1 MENQVEKVNPAPET
15 SENQEEQIAKVLKE
29 LGEPVFLSELR
40 SKTLTELYNIGE
52 RLGIENIYNF
62 YKKSDVIYQIISFF
76 LNRGVEVI
84 VEGVLEVLPEGF
96 GFLRFNNYNYLPSS
110 EDIYVSPPQIRKFGL
125 KTGDTIFGY
134 IRLPKEGEKYFALA
148 KIEKVNYLAPEIV
161 RTRTPFDHLTPIH
174 PNEWLRL
181 ETDPENFSTRI
192 IDLFVPIGKGQRGLI
207 VAPPRTGKTV
217 LLQNIANGIV
227 TNYPDVHLI
236 ILLIDERPEEV
247 TEMQRIVP
255 RAEIVSSTFD
265 EPPQKHTQVAEI
277 VIEKAKRL
285 VECKYDVVILLD
297 SLTRL
302 TRAYNVVVPSSGKL
316 LSGGIDANALHKPKR
331 FFGAARNIEEGGSLT
346 IIATCLI
353 DTGSRMDEVIFEE
366 FKGTGNME
374 IVLDRRL
381 ADKRIWPA
389 IDIHLS
395 GTRKEELLLPP
406 EILHRVWLLRKVLSP
421 LNPVECMEFLLEKM
435 KDTESNAEFLSKM
448 NQ

>member
-1 MENQVEKVNPAPET
+1 MEELQNDKALKEASQEESTNQVIED
-15 SENQEEQIAKVLKE
+15 
-29 LGEPVFLSELR
+29 LGVPVFLSELR
-40 SKTLTELYNIGE
+40 SKNLTELYNIGE
-52 RLGIENIYNF
+52 KLGIENIYNY
-62 YKKSDVIYQIISFF
+62 YKKSDVIYQIISHL
-76 LNRGVEVI
+76 LNKGIEVI

-96 GFLRFNNYNYLPSS
+96 GFLRFNDYNYLPSS

-134 IRLPKEGEKYFALA
+134 IRQPKEGEKYFALA
-148 KIEKVNYLAPEIV
+148 KIEKVNYLPPEVV
-161 RTRTPFDHLTPIH
+161 RTRTPFDHLTPVH
-174 PNEWLRL
+174 PDEWLRL

-302 TRAYNVVVPSSGKL
+302 TRAYNIVVPSSGKL

-395 GTRKEELLLPP
+395 GTRKEELLLPSD
-406 EILHRVWLLRKVLSP
+406 ILHKVWLLRKVLSP
-421 LNPVECMEFLLEKM
+421 LSPVECMEFLLEKM
-435 KDTESNAEFLSKM
+435 KDTQNNDEFLSKM

>member
-1 MENQVEKVNPAPET
+1 MNEVQNEKDKLN
-15 SENQEEQIAKVLKE
+15 SEILTEEVLEE
-29 LGEPVFLSELR
+29 LGTPVYLSELR
-40 SKTLTELYNIGE
+40 RKTLTELYKLGE
-52 RLGIENIYNF
+52 KLGIENIYNF
-62 YKKSDVIYQIISFF
+62 YKKSDVIYQIISTL
-76 LNRGVEVI
+76 LNKGVEVI

-96 GFLRFNNYNYLPSS
+96 GFLRFNDYNYLPSS

-134 IRLPKEGEKYFALA
+134 IRQPKEGEKYFALA
-148 KIEKVNYLAPEIV
+148 KIEKVNYFPPEIV
-161 RTRTPFDHLTPIH
+161 RTRTPFDHLTPVH

-181 ETDPENFSTRI
+181 ETAPDNYSTRI

-227 TNYPDVHLI
+227 NNYPDIHLI

-255 RAEIVSSTFD
+255 RAEIISSTFD

-381 ADKRIWPA
+381 ADRRIWPA

-395 GTRKEELLLPP
+395 GTRKEELLLPSD
-406 EILHRVWLLRKVLSP
+406 ILHKVWLLRKVLSP
-421 LNPVECMEFLLEKM
+421 LSPVECMEFLIEKM
-435 KDTESNAEFLSKM
+435 KDTKNNEEFLSKM

>member
-1 MENQVEKVNPAPET
+1 MDEFSVNPER
-15 SENQEEQIAKVLKE
+15 E
-29 LGEPVFLSELR
+29 LLEDLPSLIYLSDLR
-40 SKTLTELYNIGE
+40 KKTLTELYQLGE
-52 RLGIENIYNF
+52 RLGIEAIYNL
-62 YKKSDVIYQIISFF
+62 YKKSEVVYQIINA
-76 LNRGVEVI
+76 LLARNIEI
-84 VEGVLEVLPEGF
+84 AVEGILEVLLEGF
-96 GFLRFNNYNYLPSS
+96 GFLRYSDYNYMPSS

-125 KTGDTIFGY
+125 KTGDTIYGY
-134 IRLPKEGEKYFALA
+134 IKPSKEGEKYFPLA
-148 KIEKVNYLAPEIV
+148 KIEKINYLSPEMV
-161 RTRTPFDHLTPIH
+161 RSRTPFEHLTPIH
-174 PNEWLRL
+174 PNKWLRL
-181 ETDPENFSTRI
+181 ETTPDNLSTRI

-227 TNYPDVHLI
+227 ANYPDIYLI
-236 ILLIDERPEEV
+236 ILLVDERPEEV
-247 TEMQRIVP
+247 TEMQRTVP
-255 RAEIVSSTFD
+255 KAEVISSTFD
-265 EPPQKHTQVAEI
+265 EPPEKHIKVADI

-302 TRAYNVVVPSSGKL
+302 TRASNLTAPSSGKL
-316 LSGGIDANALHKPKR
+316 LSGGIDANAFHKPKR

-381 ADKRIWPA
+381 AERRIWPA

-395 GTRKEELLLPP
+395 GTRKEELLLPTH
-406 EILHRVWLLRKVLSP
+406 ILHRVWLLRKVLAP
-421 LNPVECMEFLLEKM
+421 LSPVECMEFLIEKM
-435 KDTESNAEFLSKM
+435 KDTKSNEEFLSIM

>member
-1 MENQVEKVNPAPET
+1 MEKTITEIQTET
-15 SENQEEQIAKVLKE
+15 E
-29 LGEPVFLSELR
+29 LSSPVYLSELR
-40 SKTLTELYNIGE
+40 KHTLSELYSIGE
-52 RLGIENIYNF
+52 KLGIENIYNF
-62 YKKSDVIYQIISFF
+62 YRKSDVIYQIINNL
-76 LNRGVEVI
+76 LNRGIEIV

-96 GFLRFNNYNYLPSS
+96 GFLRFNDYNYLPSS

-125 KTGDTIFGY
+125 KTGDTIIGY
-134 IRLPKEGEKYFALA
+134 IRQPKEGEKYFAIA
-148 KIEKVNYLAPEIV
+148 KVEKINYLAPEIV

-174 PNEWLRL
+174 PNRWLKL
-181 ETDPENFSTRI
+181 ETTSDNFSTRI

-227 TNYPDVHLI
+227 QNHPDIHLI

-366 FKGTGNME
+366 FKGTGNLE

-381 ADKRIWPA
+381 ADRRVWPA

-395 GTRKEELLLPP
+395 GTRKEELLVPP
-406 EILHRVWLLRKVLSP
+406 EILHKVWLLRKVLAP

-435 KDTESNAEFLSKM
+435 RDTENNQEFLSKM

>member
-1 MENQVEKVNPAPET
+1 MDELQQLEKSVPLVTEDLN
-15 SENQEEQIAKVLKE
+15 KVIE
-29 LGEPVFLSELR
+29 DLGVPIFLSELR
-40 SKTLTELYNIGE
+40 RKTLTELYTIGE
-52 RLGIENIYNF
+52 ALKIENIYNF
-62 YKKSDVIYQIISFF
+62 YKKSDVIYQIISNL
-76 LNRGVEVI
+76 LNRGAEI
-84 VEGVLEVLPEGF
+84 LVEGVLEVLPEGF
-96 GFLRFNNYNYLPSS
+96 GFLRFNDYNYLPSS

-134 IRLPKEGEKYFALA
+134 IRQPKEGEKYFALA
-148 KIEKVNYLAPEIV
+148 KIEKVNYLLPEVV

-174 PNEWLRL
+174 PNFWLRL
-181 ETDPENFSTRI
+181 ETTPDNLSTRI

-227 TNYPDVHLI
+227 TNYPDIHLI

-247 TEMQRIVP
+247 TEMQRTVP
-255 RAEIVSSTFD
+255 KAEIISSTFD

-381 ADKRIWPA
+381 ADRRIWPA

-395 GTRKEELLLPP
+395 GTRKEELLLPKD
-406 EILHRVWLLRKVLSP
+406 ILHKVWLLRKVLSP
-421 LNPVECMEFLLEKM
+421 LSPVECMEFLIEKM
-435 KDTESNAEFLSKM
+435 KETKNNEEFLSKM

>member
-1 MENQVEKVNPAPET
+1 MDEFSVNPER
-15 SENQEEQIAKVLKE
+15 E
-29 LGEPVFLSELR
+29 LLEDLPSLIYLSDLR
-40 SKTLTELYNIGE
+40 KKTLTELYQLGE
-52 RLGIENIYNF
+52 RLGIEAIYNL
-62 YKKSDVIYQIISFF
+62 YKKSEVVYQIINA
-76 LNRGVEVI
+76 LLARNIEI
-84 VEGVLEVLPEGF
+84 AVEGILEVLLEGF
-96 GFLRFNNYNYLPSS
+96 GFLRYSDYNYMPSS

-125 KTGDTIFGY
+125 KTGDTIYGY
-134 IRLPKEGEKYFALA
+134 IKPSKEGEKYFPLA
-148 KIEKVNYLAPEIV
+148 KIEKINYLSPEMV
-161 RTRTPFDHLTPIH
+161 RSRTPFEHLTPIH
-174 PNEWLRL
+174 PNKWLRL
-181 ETDPENFSTRI
+181 ETTPDNFSTRI

-227 TNYPDVHLI
+227 ANYPDIYLI
-236 ILLIDERPEEV
+236 ILLVDERPEEV
-247 TEMQRIVP
+247 TEMQRTVP
-255 RAEIVSSTFD
+255 KAEVISSTFD
-265 EPPQKHTQVAEI
+265 EPPEKHIKVADI

-302 TRAYNVVVPSSGKL
+302 TRASNLTAPSSGKL
-316 LSGGIDANALHKPKR
+316 LSGGIDANAFHKPKR

-381 ADKRIWPA
+381 AERRIWPA

-395 GTRKEELLLPP
+395 GTRKEELLLPTH
-406 EILHRVWLLRKVLSP
+406 ILHRVWLLRKVLAP
-421 LNPVECMEFLLEKM
+421 LSPVECMEFLIEKM
-435 KDTESNAEFLSKM
+435 KDTKSNEEFLSIM

>member
-1 MENQVEKVNPAPET
+1 MEGYPLTESWLESSQP
-15 SENQEEQIAKVLKE
+15 LY
-29 LGEPVFLSELR
+29 LSELR
-40 SKTLTELYNIGE
+40 QKSLNDLYKIGE
-52 RLGIENIYNF
+52 ALGIENIYSF
-62 YKKSDVIYQIISFF
+62 YKKTEVIYQIIYAL
-76 LNRGVEVI
+76 LNRDYEIV
-84 VEGVLEVLPEGF
+84 VEGLLEVLPEGF
-96 GFLRFNNYNYLPSS
+96 GFLRFRDYNYLPSS

-125 KTGDTIFGY
+125 KTGDTIYGT
-134 IRLPKEGEKYFALA
+134 IRQPKEGEKYFALA
-148 KIEKVNYLAPEIV
+148 KIEKVNYLPPEVV

-174 PNEWLRL
+174 PNKWIQL
-181 ETDPENFSTRI
+181 ETSPDNLSTRI
-192 IDLFVPIGKGQRGLI
+192 IDLFIPIGKGQRGLI
-207 VAPPRTGKTV
+207 VAPPRTGKTM

-227 TNYPDVHLI
+227 KNYPDIYLI

-247 TEMQRIVP
+247 TEMQRTVP
-255 RAEIVSSTFD
+255 QAEIISSTFD

-302 TRAYNVVVPSSGKL
+302 TRAYNLVVPTSGKL

-381 ADKRIWPA
+381 ADRRIWPA
-389 IDIHLS
+389 IDIHSS

-406 EILHRVWLLRKVLSP
+406 SIIHKVWLLRKVLAP
-421 LNPVECMEFLLEKM
+421 LSPVECMEFLLDKM
-435 KDTESNAEFLSKM
+435 KDTKSNEEFLSIM

>member
-1 MENQVEKVNPAPET
+1 MDQSVNGKLVSENLKIPISEELPET
-15 SENQEEQIAKVLKE
+15 ITS
-29 LGEPVFLSELR
+29 PVYLSELR
-40 SKTLTELYNIGE
+40 KKSLSELYALGE
-52 RLGIENIYNF
+52 KLGIENIYNY
-62 YKKSDVIYQIISFF
+62 YKKSEVIYQIVSNLLAKEI
-76 LNRGVEVI
+76 EVI

-96 GFLRFNNYNYLPSS
+96 GFLRFNDYNYLPSS

-125 KTGDTIFGY
+125 KTGDTILGY
-134 IRLPKEGEKYFALA
+134 IRQPKEGEKYFALA
-148 KIEKVNYLAPEIV
+148 KIEKVNYYPPEVV

-174 PNEWLRL
+174 PNKWLRL
-181 ETDPENFSTRI
+181 ETDPENYSTRI

-227 TNYPDVHLI
+227 KNYPEVHLI
-236 ILLIDERPEEV
+236 ILLVDERPEEV
-247 TEMQRIVP
+247 TEMQRTVP
-255 RAEIVSSTFD
+255 RAEIISSTFD

-331 FFGAARNIEEGGSLT
+331 FFGAARNVEEGGSLT

-381 ADKRIWPA
+381 ADRRIWPA

-406 EILHRVWLLRKVLSP
+406 DILHKVWLLRKVLSP
-421 LNPVECMEFLLEKM
+421 LNPVECMEFLLEKL
-435 KDTESNAEFLSKM
+435 KDTKSNEEFLSKM

>member
-1 MENQVEKVNPAPET
+1 MDQPVNGKLISENLEIPISEELPET
-15 SENQEEQIAKVLKE
+15 ITSPIY
-29 LGEPVFLSELR
+29 LSELR
-40 SKTLTELYNIGE
+40 KKSLSELYTLGE
-52 RLGIENIYNF
+52 KLGIENIYNY
-62 YKKSDVIYQIISFF
+62 YKKSEVIYQIVSNLLAREI
-76 LNRGVEVI
+76 EVI
-84 VEGVLEVLPEGF
+84 VEGVLEVLAEGF
-96 GFLRFNNYNYLPSS
+96 GFLRFNDYNYLPSS

-125 KTGDTIFGY
+125 KTGDTVLGY
-134 IRLPKEGEKYFALA
+134 IRQPKEGEKYFALA
-148 KIEKVNYLAPEIV
+148 KIEKVNYYSPEVV
-161 RTRTPFDHLTPIH
+161 RTRTPFDHLIPIH
-174 PNEWLRL
+174 PNKWFRL
-181 ETDPENFSTRI
+181 ETNPENYSTRI

-227 TNYPDVHLI
+227 NNYPEVHLI
-236 ILLIDERPEEV
+236 ILLVDERPEEV
-247 TEMQRIVP
+247 TEMQRTVP
-255 RAEIVSSTFD
+255 RAEIISSTFD

-381 ADKRIWPA
+381 ADRRIWPA

-406 EILHRVWLLRKVLSP
+406 DILHKVWLLRKVLSP
-421 LNPVECMEFLLEKM
+421 LSPVECMEFLLEKM
-435 KDTESNAEFLSKM
+435 KDTKSNEEFLSKM

>member
-1 MENQVEKVNPAPET
+1 MEERTFTESFLGNSQ
-15 SENQEEQIAKVLKE
+15 QI
-29 LGEPVFLSELR
+29 FLSKLR
-40 SKTLTELYNIGE
+40 ANSLTELYQLGE
-52 RLGIENIYNF
+52 ALGIENIYTY
-62 YKKSDVIYQIISFF
+62 YKKTDVIYQIIYAL
-76 LNRGVEVI
+76 LNREYEII
-84 VEGVLEVLPEGF
+84 VEGLLEVLPEGF
-96 GFLRFNNYNYLPSS
+96 GFLRFKDYNYLPSS

-125 KTGDTIFGY
+125 KTGDTIYGT
-134 IRLPKEGEKYFALA
+134 IRQPKEGEKYFALA
-148 KIEKVNYLAPEIV
+148 KIEKVNYLPVDIV

-174 PNEWLRL
+174 PNKWLRL
-181 ETDPENFSTRI
+181 ETDPDNFSTRI
-192 IDLFVPIGKGQRGLI
+192 IDLFIPIGKGQRGLI

-227 TNYPDVHLI
+227 KNFPNVYLI

-255 RAEIVSSTFD
+255 KAEIISSTFD

-277 VIEKAKRL
+277 VAEKAKRL

-302 TRAYNVVVPSSGKL
+302 TRAYNLVVPSSGKL

-381 ADKRIWPA
+381 ADRRIWPA
-389 IDIHLS
+389 IDIHSS
-395 GTRKEELLLPP
+395 GTRKEELLLPS
-406 EILHRVWLLRKVLSP
+406 EILHKVWLLRKVLAP
-421 LNPVECMEFLLEKM
+421 LNPVECMEFLLDKM
-435 KDTESNAEFLSKM
+435 KDTKSNEEFLSIM

>member
-1 MENQVEKVNPAPET
+1 MEKV
-15 SENQEEQIAKVLKE
+15 QEEKALEYEEITS
-29 LGEPVFLSELR
+29 PVYLSELR
-40 SKTLTELYNIGE
+40 RKSLNELYSLGQQ
-52 RLGIENIYNF
+52 LGIENIYNF
-62 YKKSDVIYQIISFF
+62 YKKSDVIYQIISN
-76 LNRGVEVI
+76 LINRGIEII

-96 GFLRFNNYNYLPSS
+96 GFLRFNDYNYLPSS

-125 KTGDTIFGY
+125 KTGDTILGY
-134 IRLPKEGEKYFALA
+134 IRQPKEGEKYFALA
-148 KIEKVNYLAPEIV
+148 KIEKINYLPPEIV
-161 RTRTPFDHLTPIH
+161 RARTPFDHLTPIH
-174 PNEWLRL
+174 PNKWIRL
-181 ETDPENFSTRI
+181 ETTPENYSTRI

-227 TNYPDVHLI
+227 HNYPDIHLI

-247 TEMQRIVP
+247 TEMRRIVP
-255 RAEIVSSTFD
+255 KAEIVSSTFD

-277 VIEKAKRL
+277 VIERAKRL

-302 TRAYNVVVPSSGKL
+302 TRAYNTVVPSSGKL

-366 FKGTGNME
+366 FKGTGNLE

-381 ADKRIWPA
+381 ADRRIWPA

-406 EILHRVWLLRKVLSP
+406 DILHKVWLLRKVLSP

-435 KDTESNAEFLSKM
+435 KDTKSNEEFLSIM

>member
-1 MENQVEKVNPAPET
+1 MDQPVNGKLISENLEISIPEELPET
-15 SENQEEQIAKVLKE
+15 ITS
-29 LGEPVFLSELR
+29 PVYLSELR
-40 SKTLTELYNIGE
+40 KKSLSELYILGE
-52 RLGIENIYNF
+52 KLGIENIYN
-62 YKKSDVIYQIISFF
+62 YHKKSEVIYQIVSN
-76 LNRGVEVI
+76 LLAREVEVI
-84 VEGVLEVLPEGF
+84 VEGVLEVLAEGF
-96 GFLRFNNYNYLPSS
+96 GFLRFNDYNYLPSS

-125 KTGDTIFGY
+125 KTGDTVLGY
-134 IRLPKEGEKYFALA
+134 IRQPKEGEKYFALA
-148 KIEKVNYLAPEIV
+148 KIEKVNYYPPEVV

-174 PNEWLRL
+174 PNKWFRL
-181 ETDPENFSTRI
+181 ETDPENYSTRI

-227 TNYPDVHLI
+227 KNYPEVHLI
-236 ILLIDERPEEV
+236 ILLVDERPEEV
-247 TEMQRIVP
+247 TEMQRTVP
-255 RAEIVSSTFD
+255 RAEIISSTFD

-381 ADKRIWPA
+381 ADRRVWPA

-395 GTRKEELLLPP
+395 GTRKEELLLPTD
-406 EILHRVWLLRKVLSP
+406 ILHKVWLLRKVLSP
-421 LNPVECMEFLLEKM
+421 LSPVECMEFLLEKM
-435 KDTESNAEFLSKM
+435 KDTKGNEEFLSKM

>member
-1 MENQVEKVNPAPET
+1 MEEIQKGKSIVPSEDSVEKVLE
-15 SENQEEQIAKVLKE
+15 E
-29 LGEPVFLSELR
+29 LGSPIYLSELR
-40 SKTLTELYNIGE
+40 RKNLTELYSIGE
-52 RLGIENIYNF
+52 QLNIENIYNY
-62 YKKSDVIYQIISFF
+62 YKKSDVIYNIISTL
-76 LNRGVEVI
+76 LNKGVEII

-96 GFLRFNNYNYLPSS
+96 GFLRFNDYNYLPSS

-134 IRLPKEGEKYFALA
+134 IRQPKEGEKYFALA
-148 KIEKVNYLAPEIV
+148 KVEKVNYLSPEIV

-174 PNEWLRL
+174 PNQWLRL
-181 ETDPENFSTRI
+181 ENTPDNLSTRI

-255 RAEIVSSTFD
+255 KAEIVSSTFD

-381 ADKRIWPA
+381 ADRRIWPA

-406 EILHRVWLLRKVLSP
+406 DILHKVWLLRKVLSP
-421 LNPVECMEFLLEKM
+421 LSSVECMEFLIEKM
-435 KDTESNAEFLSKM
+435 KDTSSNQDFLSKM

>member
-1 MENQVEKVNPAPET
+1 MDQSVNGKLISENLKISISEELPET
-15 SENQEEQIAKVLKE
+15 ITS
-29 LGEPVFLSELR
+29 PVYLSELR
-40 SKTLTELYNIGE
+40 KKSLSELYALGE
-52 RLGIENIYNF
+52 KLGIENIYNY
-62 YKKSDVIYQIISFF
+62 YKKSEVIYQIVSNLLAKEI
-76 LNRGVEVI
+76 EVI

-96 GFLRFNNYNYLPSS
+96 GFLRFNDYNYLPSS

-125 KTGDTIFGY
+125 KTGDTILGY
-134 IRLPKEGEKYFALA
+134 IRQPKEGEKYFALA
-148 KIEKVNYLAPEIV
+148 KIEKVNYYSPEVV

-174 PNEWLRL
+174 PNKWLRL
-181 ETDPENFSTRI
+181 ETDPENYSTRI

-227 TNYPDVHLI
+227 KNYPEVHLI
-236 ILLIDERPEEV
+236 ILLVDERPEEV
-247 TEMQRIVP
+247 TEMQRTVP
-255 RAEIVSSTFD
+255 RAEIISSTFD

-331 FFGAARNIEEGGSLT
+331 FFGAARNVEEGGSLT

-381 ADKRIWPA
+381 ADRRIWPA

-406 EILHRVWLLRKVLSP
+406 DILHKVWLLRKVLSP
-421 LNPVECMEFLLEKM
+421 LNPVECMEFLLEKL
-435 KDTESNAEFLSKM
+435 KDTKSNEEFLSKM

>member
-1 MENQVEKVNPAPET
+1 MDELQQAEKVISLAAEDLN
-15 SENQEEQIAKVLKE
+15 KVIE
-29 LGEPVFLSELR
+29 DLGVPVFLSELR
-40 SKTLTELYNIGE
+40 RKTLTELYAIGE
-52 RLGIENIYNF
+52 ALKIENIYNF
-62 YKKSDVIYQIISFF
+62 YKKSEVIYQIISNL
-76 LNRGVEVI
+76 LNRGVEI
-84 VEGVLEVLPEGF
+84 LVEGVLEVLPEGF
-96 GFLRFNNYNYLPSS
+96 GFLRFNDYNYLPSS

-134 IRLPKEGEKYFALA
+134 IRQPKEGEKYFALA
-148 KIEKVNYLAPEIV
+148 KIEKVNYLSPEIV
-161 RTRTPFDHLTPIH
+161 KTRTPFDHLTPIH
-174 PNEWLRL
+174 PNFWLRL
-181 ETDPENFSTRI
+181 ETVPENLSTRI

-227 TNYPDVHLI
+227 SNYPDIHLI

-247 TEMQRIVP
+247 TEMQRTVP
-255 RAEIVSSTFD
+255 KAEIISSTFD

-381 ADKRIWPA
+381 ADRRIWPA

-406 EILHRVWLLRKVLSP
+406 DILHKVWLLRKVLSP
-421 LNPVECMEFLLEKM
+421 LSPVECMEFLIEKM
-435 KDTESNAEFLSKM
+435 KETKSNEEFLSKM

>member
-1 MENQVEKVNPAPET
+1 MEELSTRPILEIDSEK
-15 SENQEEQIAKVLKE
+15 IIKE
-29 LGEPVFLSELR
+29 FKSPIYLSELR
-40 SKTLTELYNIGE
+40 RKNLVELYKMGE
-52 RLGIENIYNF
+52 ILGIENIYNF
-62 YKKSDVIYQIISFF
+62 YKKSEIIYQIVSNLLSKGI
-76 LNRGVEVI
+76 EVI
-84 VEGVLEVLPEGF
+84 AEGVLDVLQEGF
-96 GFLRFNNYNYLPSS
+96 GFLRFNDYNYLPSS

-125 KTGDTIFGY
+125 KTGDTILGY
-134 IRLPKEGEKYFALA
+134 IRQPKEGEKYFALA
-148 KIEKVNYLAPEIV
+148 KIEKVNYISPEIV

-174 PNEWLRL
+174 PNRWIRL
-181 ETDPENFSTRI
+181 ETTSENFSTRI

-227 TNYPDVHLI
+227 KNYPDIHLM
-236 ILLIDERPEEV
+236 ILLVDERPEEV
-247 TEMQRIVP
+247 TEMQRTVP

-277 VIEKAKRL
+277 VIERAKRL

-302 TRAYNVVVPSSGKL
+302 TRAYNLVVPSSGKL

-366 FKGTGNME
+366 FKGTGNLE

-381 ADKRIWPA
+381 ADRRIWPA

-406 EILHRVWLLRKVLSP
+406 DILHRVWLLRKVLAP

-435 KDTESNAEFLSKM
+435 RDTKNNEEFLNNM
-448 NQ
+448 NK

>member
-1 MENQVEKVNPAPET
+1 MEEILKT
-15 SENQEEQIAKVLKE
+15 STIH
-29 LGEPVFLSELR
+29 LSYLR
-40 SKTLTELYNIGE
+40 TKTLTELYELAEN
-52 RLGIENIYNF
+52 LGIENIYNY
-62 YKKSDVIYQIISFF
+62 YKKTDVIYQIVQALLQREYEI
-76 LNRGVEVI
+76 I
-84 VEGVLEVLPEGF
+84 VEGLLEVLPEGF
-96 GFLRFNNYNYLPSS
+96 GFLRFRDYNYLPSS
-110 EDIYVSPPQIRKFGL
+110 EDIYVSPPQIRRFGL
-125 KTGDTIFGY
+125 KTGDIILGTI
-134 IRLPKEGEKYFALA
+134 RQPKEGEKYFALA
-148 KIEKVNYLAPEIV
+148 KIEKVNYLSPELV

-174 PNEWLRL
+174 PNKWLRL
-181 ETDPENFSTRI
+181 ETTPDNFSTRI
-192 IDLFVPIGKGQRGLI
+192 IDLFVPVGKGQRGLI

-227 TNYPDVHLI
+227 HNYPDIYLI

-255 RAEIVSSTFD
+255 KAEIISSTFD

-302 TRAYNVVVPSSGKL
+302 TRAYNLVVPSSGKL
-316 LSGGIDANALHKPKR
+316 LSGGIDANSLHKPKR

-381 ADKRIWPA
+381 ADRRIWPA

-406 EILHRVWLLRKVLSP
+406 EILHKVWLLRKVLAP
-421 LNPVECMEFLLEKM
+421 LSPVECMEFLLEKM
-435 KDTESNAEFLSKM
+435 KDTKSNEEFLSIM

>member
-1 MENQVEKVNPAPET
+1 MHLSQLRTKT
-15 SENQEEQIAKVLKE
+15 
-29 LGEPVFLSELR
+29 LSELYQ
-40 SKTLTELYNIGE
+40 LAEG
-52 RLGIENIYNF
+52 LGIDNIYTY
-62 YKKSDVIYQIISFF
+62 YKKTEVIYQIVQALLFKDYEI
-76 LNRGVEVI
+76 I
-84 VEGVLEVLPEGF
+84 VEGLLEVLPEGF
-96 GFLRFNNYNYLPSS
+96 GFLRFRDYNYLPSS

-125 KTGDTIFGY
+125 KTGDIIIGN
-134 IRLPKEGEKYFALA
+134 IRQPKEGEKYFALA
-148 KIEKVNYLAPEIV
+148 KIEKVNHLSPDIV

-174 PNEWLRL
+174 PNQWLKL
-181 ETDPENFSTRI
+181 ETSPENLSTRI

-227 TNYPDVHLI
+227 QNYPKVYLI

-247 TEMQRIVP
+247 TEMQRTVP
-255 RAEIVSSTFD
+255 RAEIISSTFD

-302 TRAYNVVVPSSGKL
+302 TRAYNLVVPSSGKL
-316 LSGGIDANALHKPKR
+316 LSGGIDANSLHKPKR

-366 FKGTGNME
+366 FKGTGNLE

-381 ADKRIWPA
+381 ADRRIWPA

-395 GTRKEELLLPP
+395 GTRKEELLIPNDTLQK
-406 EILHRVWLLRKVLSP
+406 VWLLRKVLAP
-421 LNPVECMEFLLEKM
+421 LSTVECMEFLIEKM
-435 KDTESNAEFLSKM
+435 KDTKSNEEFLSIM